1 MRQIVILTLIFGLTS
16 LWTGTSYASGG
27 FSGGGVAQIP
37 KGKDREKYHL
47 GKSVYNREIE
57 IPAGADPSKTQPQ
70 KIRLEYLQGSLPN
83 SEKQRVNLEELAG
96 KLTPE
101 QLDALE
107 YFVSVRFNVRL
118 EEKKE

>member
-1 MRQIVILTLIFGLTS
+1 MKQFFILSILVGLLGVLTIPS
-16 LWTGTSYASGG
+16 FASGG

-47 GKSVYNREIE
+47 GKSVFNREIE
-57 IPAGADPSKTQPQ
+57 ITAAADPAKISAQ

-83 SEKQRVNLEELAG
+83 SEKQRINLEEFAG

-101 QLDALE
+101 QLDSLE
-107 YFVSVRFNVRL
+107 YFVSVRFNVKL
-118 EEKKE
+118 EDKKE

>member
-1 MRQIVILTLIFGLTS
+1 MRQRLLAIFIISLIGFFIFP
-16 LWTGTSYASGG
+16 SYASGG

-47 GKSVYNREIE
+47 GKSVYNKEIE
-57 IPAGADPSKTQPQ
+57 IAAAADPAKIQPQ

-83 SEKQRVNLEELAG
+83 SEKQRVNLEDFAG
-96 KLTPE
+96 KLSTE

-107 YFVSVRFNVRL
+107 YFVSVRYNVKL

>member
-1 MRQIVILTLIFGLTS
+1 MRQIVILTLIFGITI
-16 LWTGTSYASGG
+16 LWTGASFASGG

-57 IPAGADPSKTQPQ
+57 IPAEADSSKIQSQ

-96 KLTPE
+96 KLTQE
-101 QLDALE
+101 QLDSLE
-107 YFVSVRFNVRL
+107 YFVSVRFNVKL

>member
-16 LWTGTSYASGG
+16 IWTGPSFASGG

-57 IPAGADPSKTQPQ
+57 IPTEADPSKTQPQ

-96 KLTPE
+96 KLTQE
-101 QLDALE
+101 QLDSLE
-107 YFVSVRFNVRL
+107 YFVSVRFNVKL
-118 EEKKE
+118 EERKE

>member
-1 MRQIVILTLIFGLTS
+1 MKQTFIISILIS
-16 LWTGTSYASGG
+16 LFSVLVFPSFASGG

-47 GKSVYNREIE
+47 GKSVYNHEIE
-57 IPAGADPSKTQPQ
+57 ITAVADPAKTAAQ

-83 SEKQRVNLEELAG
+83 SEKQRVNLEEFAG

-101 QLDALE
+101 QLDSLE
-107 YFVSVRFNVRL
+107 YFVSIRFNVKL
-118 EEKKE
+118 EDKKE

>member
-1 MRQIVILTLIFGLTS
+1 MRRTIIFGILIS
-16 LWTGTSYASGG
+16 LFGLFVFPSFASGG

-57 IPAGADPSKTQPQ
+57 ITVTADPAKVSAQ

-83 SEKQRVNLEELAG
+83 SEKHRINLEEFAG

-101 QLDALE
+101 QLDSLE
-107 YFVSVRFNVRL
+107 YFVSVRFNVKL
-118 EEKKE
+118 EDKKE